1 VHCAADA
8 PHVVMVAVM
17 FKPFS
22 NNPVWALSV
31 NLAIDM
37 GAPAGDVVAMCGRLQ
52 EAAGAAG
59 PDDTQLLADAWS
71 AMGERLCSLAQED
84 EVHGRLLSA
93 GEKYNRAAIY
103 YAACERLQA
112 TRAPNR
118 QALYRRFLDLF
129 ALGAALCNENCRR
142 VEIPY
147 EGHSLAALFVR
158 AEGVPGAA
166 PVLVQ
171 LNGLDSTKEIKY
183 RLGLPTWLARRGV
196 SSLIIDQP
204 GTGEALRLQGLTA
217 RADSEHWAR
226 QVVDWLE
233 TRADVDPRCIGVE
246 GPSLGSYHCPRVA
259 AFERRFACGVV
270 WGAHHDWW
278 QLRGRP
284 RADPGLPLPHYW
296 EHACWSWGVEDV
308 DELAAVATMVQ
319 LDAVLPRIRVP
330 FLVTSREDDTGSHP
344 FLPRIDCDRLTN
356 SPMPQAKVFCDRDG
370 GVPGVGFG
378 RTAGHYIADWV
389 AETLG
394 GRTAHLRAGHRRSL
408 YA

>member
-1 VHCAADA
+1 
-8 PHVVMVAVM
+8 MVAVM

-112 TRAPNR
+112 PRAPNR

-233 TRADVDPRCIGVE
+233 TRR
-246 GPSLGSYHCPRVA
+246 
-259 AFERRFACGVV
+259 
-270 WGAHHDWW
+270 
-278 QLRGRP
+278 RGRL
-284 RADPGLPLPHYW
+284 AGQLPLP
-296 EHACWSWGVEDV
+296 ARGGFRTPLRLRCGVGRASR
-308 DELAAVATMVQ
+308 LVATARPSPRRPGSA
-319 LDAVLPRIRVP
+319 LAPLLGACVLV
-330 FLVTSREDDTGSHP
+330 V
-344 FLPRIDCDRLTN
+344 
-356 SPMPQAKVFCDRDG
+356 G
-370 GVPGVGFG
+370 G
-378 RTAGHYIADWV
+378 
-389 AETLG
+389 G
-394 GRTAHLRAGHRRSL
+394 GRR
-408 YA
+408 